1 MEEVNCDICGI
12 DKTKNIVSSDKFNIV
27 QCQGCGLVYM
37 NPRPDKRW
45 LSEYYVNYYLDLKGH
60 YEEERLYKCRFKER
74 LDAIEKFK
82 DKGRLLDIGCGVGF
96 FLQLAKE
103 RKWQVSGI
111 EFSPL
116 SADIARASG
125 VDVLTGS
132 IEDADLESGSFDVIT
147 MWHVIEHLQRPSEAL
162 KKIYCALK
170 KGGVLALETPNMDY
184 YFKFKAD
191 KLNDVLRPEH
201 LYNFSSRTLA
211 RLLENSGFTVLNLEQ
226 RPSGTDLGGV
236 LKKYR
241 VKGYLVKHLPFLS
254 VIREPLMRFRGLLG
268 QNEVIVAY
276 AKK

>member
-1 MEEVNCDICGI
+1 MEEVSCDICGI

-37 NPRPDKRW
+37 NPRPDKR
-45 LSEYYVNYYLDLKGH
+45 LLGEYYANYYSDLKGH

-74 LDAIEKFK
+74 LDAIKK
-82 DKGRLLDIGCGVGF
+82 YKNGGRLLDIGCGVGF
-96 FLQLAKE
+96 FLQSAKE

-111 EFSPL
+111 ELSSL
-116 SADIARASG
+116 SADIARSSG
-125 VDVLTGS
+125 VDVFTGS

-147 MWHVIEHLQRPSEAL
+147 MWHVIEHLQRPSGAL
-162 KKIYCALK
+162 KKIYRALK

-191 KLNDVLRPEH
+191 KLNDVLRREH
-201 LYNFSSRTLA
+201 LYNFSSRTLT

-226 RPSGTDLGGV
+226 KPSGTDLGGM
-236 LKKYR
+236 LKKYG